1 MLFVQWLPTV
11 DTKLN
16 IWTTAAIIV
25 ASIGLYNIAR
35 GWWRN
40 TLGKRGFFV
49 RNFRKLAPH
58 VRHEY
63 VKGLFGE
70 PAWQYKRSL
79 QEHTIAVETGDPGF
93 VEKEFTVRT
102 WPLGRMAYLTT
113 WCTEDDE
120 VEIYGITTRSRIF
133 RPVVRIGT
141 DHVVRLGKSRLSSLP
156 APDPDVEGLALWAVG
171 AQRYS
176 YSESHYFGSP
186 GGYRTWVVG
195 VSDAGLPA
203 MAPVHLGAN
212 PQECD
217 DPAEIE
223 RYRAQA
229 RINSVLIA
237 GSGALRLD
245 SILPSGV
252 GPEFGRVMLIE
263 PEYGLRARLIRFRW
277 LIHVATS
284 RLREPRAFRE

>member
-1 MLFVQWLPTV
+1 MQWIPTV

-16 IWTTAAIIV
+16 VWTTVAIIV
-25 ASIGLYNIAR
+25 ASIGLYNTLR
-35 GWWRN
+35 EWWRN

-49 RNFRKLAPH
+49 KNYRKLAPH

-70 PAWQYKRSL
+70 PAWQYKRSVK
-79 QEHTIAVETGDPGF
+79 EYTVAPETGDLGF
-93 VEKEFTVRT
+93 VEREMTVRT

-120 VEIYGITTRSRIF
+120 VAMYSITTRSRIF

-156 APDPDVEGLALWAVG
+156 PPSPDVEGPALWAVG

-176 YSESHYFGSP
+176 YAESHYFGSP

-195 VSDAGLPA
+195 VSDAGHPA
-203 MAPVHLGAN
+203 MAPVRLGAN
-212 PQECD
+212 PDECD

-237 GSGALRLD
+237 GGGALRVD
-245 SILPSGV
+245 SILPAGV
-252 GPEFGRVMLIE
+252 GPEFGRVILVE
-263 PEYGLRARLIRFRW
+263 PEYGLRARIVRLQWKIQE
-277 LIHVATS
+277 ATS
-284 RLREPRAFRE
+284 RLLERQTYRE

>member
-1 MLFVQWLPTV
+1 MQWLPTV

-16 IWTTAAIIV
+16 VWTTAAIIV
-25 ASIGLYNIAR
+25 ASVGLYNTVR

-40 TLGKRGFFV
+40 TLGKRGVFV

-70 PAWQYKRSL
+70 PAWQFKRTL
-79 QEHTIAVETGDPGF
+79 QKHTLDAESGDLGLLNT
-93 VEKEFTVRT
+93 ELTVRT

-113 WCTEDDE
+113 WCTDDDE
-120 VEIYGITTRSRIF
+120 VEMYGITTRSSIF
-133 RPVVRIGT
+133 RPIVRIGT
-141 DHVVRLGKSRLSSLP
+141 EHVVRLGKSRLSSLP
-156 APDPDVEGLALWAVG
+156 APFLDVERTSVWAVG

-176 YSESHYFGSP
+176 YSECHYFGSP
-186 GGYRTWVVG
+186 GSYRTWVVG
-195 VSDAGLPA
+195 VSDAGFPA
-203 MAPVHLGAN
+203 VPPVRLGAN
-212 PQECD
+212 PDECD

-229 RINSVLIA
+229 RINSVLIVG
-237 GSGALRLD
+237 GSALRFD
-245 SILPSGV
+245 SILPYGV

-263 PEYGLRARLIRFRW
+263 PEYGLQSYL
-277 LIHVATS
+277 S
-284 RLREPRAFRE
+284 RLRWKTRTAMSHFRGRRSR

>member
-1 MLFVQWLPTV
+1 MQWLPIV

-16 IWTTAAIIV
+16 VWTTAAMIV
-25 ASIGLYNIAR
+25 ASVGLYNITR

-40 TLGKRGFFV
+40 TLGKRGVFV

-70 PAWQYKRSL
+70 PAWQYKRIL
-79 QEHTIAVETGDPGF
+79 QEHTIDLDVGDS
-93 VEKEFTVRT
+93 ELADREMTVRT

-113 WCTEDDE
+113 WCTDDDE
-120 VEIYGITTRSRIF
+120 VEMYGITTRSSIF
-133 RPVVRIGT
+133 RPVVRIGP

-156 APDPDVEGLALWAVG
+156 APLANAEITALWAVG

-195 VSDAGLPA
+195 VSDVGMPA
-203 MAPVHLGAN
+203 MTPVRLRAN
-212 PQECD
+212 PDECD

-229 RINSVLIA
+229 RINSVLIV
-237 GSGALRLD
+237 GGGALHLD
-245 SILPSGV
+245 SILPFGV

-263 PEYGLRARLIRFRW
+263 PEYGLRARLIKIGWR
-277 LIHVATS
+277 IIATTS
-284 RLREPRAFRE
+284 RVRDSRDLRK

>member
-1 MLFVQWLPTV
+1 MQWIPTV

-16 IWTTAAIIV
+16 VWTTAAIIG
-25 ASIGLYNIAR
+25 ASIGLYNTLR

-40 TLGKRGFFV
+40 TLGKRGVFV
-49 RNFRKLAPH
+49 KNFRKLAPH

-70 PAWQYKRSL
+70 PAWQYKQSV
-79 QEHTIAVETGDPGF
+79 QEYTVALESGDLGSA
-93 VEKEFTVRT
+93 EQEMIVRT

-113 WCTEDDE
+113 WCTENEE
-120 VEIYGITTRSRIF
+120 VAMYSITTRSRIF

-141 DHVVRLGKSRLSSLP
+141 DHVVRLGKSRLTSLP
-156 APDPDVEGLALWAVG
+156 APRPDVEGPALWAVG

-176 YSESHYFGSP
+176 YAECHYFGSP

-195 VSDAGLPA
+195 VSDAGHPA
-203 MAPVHLGAN
+203 MAPVRLGSN
-212 PQECD
+212 SDECD

-237 GSGALRLD
+237 GGGALCLD

-252 GPEFGRVMLIE
+252 GPEIGRVILVE
-263 PEYGLRARLIRFRW
+263 PEYGLRARLVRIRW
-277 LIHVATS
+277 KVQEVTS
-284 RLREPRAFRE
+284 RMREAKTYED

>member
-1 MLFVQWLPTV
+1 MQWLPTV

-16 IWTTAAIIV
+16 VWTTAAIIV
-25 ASIGLYNIAR
+25 ACVGLYNTVR

-40 TLGKRGFFV
+40 TLGKRGAFV

-63 VKGLFGE
+63 VKSLFGE
-70 PAWQYKRSL
+70 PAWQFKRIL
-79 QEHTIAVETGDPGF
+79 QEHTIDAETGDLELF
-93 VEKEFTVRT
+93 DKEMTVRT

-120 VEIYGITTRSRIF
+120 VEMYGITTRSSIF
-133 RPVVRIGT
+133 RPIVRIGT
-141 DHVVRLGKSRLSSLP
+141 EHVVRLGKSRLSSLP
-156 APDPDVEGLALWAVG
+156 APLPDVEGPSLWAVG

-203 MAPVHLGAN
+203 MPPVRLGAN
-212 PQECD
+212 PDECD
-217 DPAEIE
+217 DPAELE

-229 RINSVLIA
+229 RINSVLIV
-237 GSGALRLD
+237 GGGALRLD

-263 PEYGLRARLIRFRW
+263 PEYGLRARLSTLRW
-277 LIHVATS
+277 KIHAAIPHLRSPRS
-284 RLREPRAFRE
+284 RE